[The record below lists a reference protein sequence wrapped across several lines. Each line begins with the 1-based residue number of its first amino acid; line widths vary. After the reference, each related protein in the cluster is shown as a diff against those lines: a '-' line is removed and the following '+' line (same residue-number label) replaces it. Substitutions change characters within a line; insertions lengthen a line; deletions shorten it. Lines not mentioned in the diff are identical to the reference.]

1 MDLRR
6 LGALGA
12 ILIIAARS
20 AAAAEE
26 AGAPA
31 PVKAPTHVARAK
43 ARAKVAAPDGG
54 FAAIKFSDPG
64 APPVGVVRPPKP
76 VLAATPSGP
85 PQEPLGGPALDL
97 KWHADNQ
104 HIDNP
109 YLPPWVPNGQGYNVQ
124 AGVKLGF

>member
-1 MDLRR
+1 MGFRR
-6 LGALGA
+6 ISFVGA
-12 ILIIAARS
+12 ILVMIAAP
-20 AAAAEE
+20 ALADE

-31 PVKAPTHVARAK
+31 AVKAPAHVARAK

-64 APPVGVVRPPKP
+64 AALVGAARPPKP
-76 VLAATPSGP
+76 ALAPNAARA
-85 PQEPLGGPALDL
+85 PQEPQGGPALDL

>member
-1 MDLRR
+1 VKP
-6 LGALGA
+6 
-12 ILIIAARS
+12 
-20 AAAAEE
+20 
-26 AGAPA
+26 PA
-31 PVKAPTHVARAK
+31 HVAKAK
-43 ARAKVAAPDGG
+43 AKPKAATPDGG

-64 APPVGVVRPPKP
+64 APLVGAARPPKP
-76 VLAATPSGP
+76 VVAPSAAGAP
-85 PQEPLGGPALDL
+85 PEPQGGPALDL

>member
-1 MDLRR
+1 MDLRCI
-6 LGALGA
+6 GALGA
-12 ILIIAARS
+12 VLIIVATS
-20 AAAAEE
+20 AAAADEL
-26 AGAPA
+26 AAPA
-31 PVKAPTHVARAK
+31 PVRPPAHARAK
-43 ARAKVAAPDGG
+43 PRPRAIVPDAG

-64 APPVGVVRPPKP
+64 APLVGPARSPKP
-76 VLAATPSGP
+76 IVAPDAARA
-85 PQEPLGGPALDL
+85 PQEPQGGPALDL